1 MLKIRKIKKIVP
13 WIMKIE
19 KKKKKKSRKKKLRG
33 QWRRLQQLLAVPATQ
48 ADCRFDGSL

>member
-1 MLKIRKIKKIVP
+1 MRKIRKIKKIVP
-13 WIMKIE
+13 WIMKIG
-19 KKKKKKSRKKKLRG
+19 KKKKKIRKKKHRG